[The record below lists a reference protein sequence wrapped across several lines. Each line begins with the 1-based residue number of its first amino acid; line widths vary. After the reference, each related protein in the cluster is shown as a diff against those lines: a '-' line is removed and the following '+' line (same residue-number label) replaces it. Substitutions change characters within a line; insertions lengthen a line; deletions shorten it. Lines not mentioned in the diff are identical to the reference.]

1 MIELTPPRH
10 NVKMN
15 YPWNRQKIRKPKNGV
30 SAECN
35 FSQLSKPL
43 PPPPNGMMWYQDATN
58 KEWTLIS
65 MVTATAEALTVD
77 NNAMIDENPPT
88 AANSG
93 GDIATAV
100 PIAVQSATPLQPKN
114 IPSTRSGMLYHEVT
128 ETDTFQGLC
137 LRYKVTPVELRRANK
152 MMGTNLKLAPS
163 KLVIPAPANESNQKR
178 NVLEPTKEEKI
189 VSLVKAVSRVA
200 KLSYTE
206 ARAYLEL
213 ADWDLGCAIGNVK
226 DGF

>member
-10 NVKMN
+10 VVKMN

-30 SAECN
+30 SGECN
-35 FSQLSKPL
+35 FSELSKPL
-43 PPPPNGMMWYQDATN
+43 PPPPAGMMWYQDATN

-65 MVTATAEALTVD
+65 MVTATTEAVSLD
-77 NNAMIDENPPT
+77 NAAMVDENPAT
-88 AANSG
+88 AANSD
-93 GDIATAV
+93 GDIVTAV
-100 PIAVQSATPLQPKN
+100 PIAVQSATPLQNKN
-114 IPSTRSGMLYHEVT
+114 TSTSIRSGVLYHEVT

-163 KLVIPAPANESNQKR
+163 KLVIPANEWNQKR

-213 ADWDLGCAIGNVK
+213 ADWDLGCAIGTVK